1 MAPFDSN
8 WSPSLI
14 NKVSTQI
21 DGQLPEFIAAD
32 HPNFSNFLK
41 SYYKYLESGELRL
54 TVDIDNVLLELDT
67 ASNLLRE
74 DGGLIVTES
83 GAGTTGKFVAA
94 ETITGGTS
102 NATAEVLVEDL
113 GHATKPRLFI
123 TSQQKFET
131 GETVTG
137 GTSGATG
144 TVTQYRASP
153 VQNIQQL
160 LAYADIDNTIYDFIE
175 QFRESFMNAIPNKLA
190 TGLEKRNLVKNIRE
204 LYRRKGTKEAA
215 KLFMRILLDVDAD
228 VFYPNQ
234 YMLRPS
240 DSDWDEPTIIRC
252 EPVDAIA
259 TGSDLIGQTI
269 TGATSDATALIED
282 STLFAI
288 GAGVSYTEFQIS
300 PIEGTFVT
308 DEIISGVSS
317 SLDATIKFT
326 IRQIFSA
333 APITNDGI
341 LYSDNDVIDLDSSS
355 AFGSGDVNARINGV
369 KRGSVSGVVVDDGG
383 TNYEVGDLVV
393 FPDHSDEDGGTQTAL
408 GKVAVIH
415 GSILDETDSD
425 RIIQEDGSNEF
436 VEYYNVE
443 LERGTYEAEEPYAV
457 LGTNTDTSITQGYYY
472 PIYTSLINATEATI
486 NKAKATVNGVVLTS
500 KTVAL
505 DTNVNTIVTGMR
517 VRGTNISAGSNV
529 TVSAIAS
536 QSSITLSETVAL
548 SNNDVLTFESLPTTI
563 NSYTFLE
570 YPGITFYSPKSDIQ
584 TVQGSYDS
592 TTYTLWGGDYNFPMN
607 NLYSES
613 GNAASYTG
621 DINTEAV
628 MGDRLEFE
636 SSIYVET
643 LDIDRNN
650 NDGFMLEEYSSGE
663 TTPGAGDATRQ
674 AGDITLVRVFE
685 TGKGYS
691 KLPTTS
697 IKTRYGSGANILAT
711 TTDIGRAQ
719 SVNISNPGF
728 NYSEAPTLD
737 FRANFVVKDVT
748 GTFTLADTLTSH
760 TGTVRGYDTTTQVLS
775 VSLED
780 RIRATSEGNTEEGI
794 RLEDNLT
801 DTQYTDSNITLN
813 GAIVTGDNF
822 IYEDGDNVVLNS
834 SYAYT
839 DYILLEDD
847 QGELV
852 MEFAERRLS
861 QITLETG
868 TLQLQSGTGD
878 AGVLISENYDYIV
891 SESETTEFLT
901 GPRQIKF
908 VQESSNP
915 SLQYG
920 AGDRLVFNSSV
931 ETVGEIILNG
941 TDASST
947 NAGAKIIFNAID
959 ASGTNDPSNLIVME
973 SGLTNDVNNILLQDT
988 DDFDDVALDGT
999 NSSSL
1004 HAGYAVL
1011 HEDTG
1016 IDFSAGTTT
1025 ISTATASATIV
1036 NADVAKATSTI
1047 GLTTTKKGVYSGI
1060 ESLIGESLIRIQDS
1074 YYYQQFAYEV
1084 QTNASTPSYM
1094 DSLKK
1099 ATHPAGFNVF
1109 GKVLLT
1115 TSVSMALQ
1123 TTGAELGDEYVAD
1136 TSTFT
1141 PILASTF
1148 ETLFGETVQRRLGI
1162 RTEPD
1167 SDILLE
1173 DSVIIIEGD
1182 EIVLEIGSII
1192 IEAGGTDG
1200 DGTNAGD
1207 NIILNGTDS
1216 SSTDANRVI
1225 IIEAYSHDIG
1235 DSIELE
1241 TAQYAYIDFEAI
1253 QIESSVES
1261 GSIGNLITNAGDRI
1275 VSESQE
1281 AISNR
1286 IVFNGTNDA
1295 HIFQADAGGQI
1306 TLEDDSGSA
1315 IIESSISE
1323 GIGNFELESG
1333 LEGNRNSP
1341 LTNRLIDE
1349 TSSIPFVTD
1358 DSTSPGRDVFVTS
1371 EIVTKLSATLNQTHS
1386 TASGLAFLIENTT
1399 AGITGDRIELES
1411 GYTQRGSYLLLT
1423 GTDSDGT
1430 NMGDDVLLE
1439 SGADV
1444 NVDQSI
1450 VLNFERILLSGTDS
1464 SSTDAGSNIRLES
1477 ESGGIG
1483 TLLNESG
1490 AGRALLPANDSI
1502 VLNGT
1507 DGSSSNA
1514 GEDLV
1519 LENPAGRHG
1528 GGKILGENIESESFN
1543 TSDTSRNAHVNISD
1557 NTGNNDDDVVSII
1570 LEGDEV
1576 GTFKQEDETTV
1587 STTFGDDILLEYKTG
1602 LQVGGKLQLERT
1614 PIILEDAVNDGAK
1627 PFGIYGDST
1636 IEPLT
1641 HPADIFVKAIGKI
1654 STEDYF
1660 SSDLKIIFNGTDA
1673 SSTDAG
1679 DEILIEDGT
1688 YQAVLN
1694 TITVNPN
1701 LGWSGTAA
1709 TGGITFD
1716 NGSID
1721 FSQDR
1726 IIAV

>member
-83 GAGTTGKFVAA
+83 GSGTTGKFVAA

-425 RIIQEDGSNEF
+425 RIIQEDGSNKF

-472 PIYTSLINATEATI
+472 PIYTSLINATESTI

-613 GNAASYTG
+613 GNAPSYTG
-621 DINTEAV
+621 GINTEAV

-697 IKTRYGSGANILAT
+697 IKTRYGSGANILAKLQ
-711 TTDIGRAQ
+711 IL
-719 SVNISNPGF
+719 VEP
-728 NYSEAPTLD
+728 
-737 FRANFVVKDVT
+737 
-748 GTFTLADTLTSH
+748 
-760 TGTVRGYDTTTQVLS
+760 
-775 VSLED
+775 
-780 RIRATSEGNTEEGI
+780 
-794 RLEDNLT
+794 NL
-801 DTQYTDSNITLN
+801 L
-813 GAIVTGDNF
+813 
-822 IYEDGDNVVLNS
+822 
-834 SYAYT
+834 
-839 DYILLEDD
+839 
-847 QGELV
+847 
-852 MEFAERRLS
+852 
-861 QITLETG
+861 
-868 TLQLQSGTGD
+868 
-878 AGVLISENYDYIV
+878 
-891 SESETTEFLT
+891 
-901 GPRQIKF
+901 
-908 VQESSNP
+908 
-915 SLQYG
+915 
-920 AGDRLVFNSSV
+920 
-931 ETVGEIILNG
+931 
-941 TDASST
+941 
-947 NAGAKIIFNAID
+947 
-959 ASGTNDPSNLIVME
+959 
-973 SGLTNDVNNILLQDT
+973 
-988 DDFDDVALDGT
+988 
-999 NSSSL
+999 
-1004 HAGYAVL
+1004 
-1011 HEDTG
+1011 
-1016 IDFSAGTTT
+1016 
-1025 ISTATASATIV
+1025 
-1036 NADVAKATSTI
+1036 
-1047 GLTTTKKGVYSGI
+1047 
-1060 ESLIGESLIRIQDS
+1060 
-1074 YYYQQFAYEV
+1074 
-1084 QTNASTPSYM
+1084 
-1094 DSLKK
+1094 
-1099 ATHPAGFNVF
+1099 
-1109 GKVLLT
+1109 
-1115 TSVSMALQ
+1115 
-1123 TTGAELGDEYVAD
+1123 
-1136 TSTFT
+1136 
-1141 PILASTF
+1141 
-1148 ETLFGETVQRRLGI
+1148 
-1162 RTEPD
+1162 
-1167 SDILLE
+1167 
-1173 DSVIIIEGD
+1173 
-1182 EIVLEIGSII
+1182 
-1192 IEAGGTDG
+1192 
-1200 DGTNAGD
+1200 
-1207 NIILNGTDS
+1207 
-1216 SSTDANRVI
+1216 
-1225 IIEAYSHDIG
+1225 
-1235 DSIELE
+1235 
-1241 TAQYAYIDFEAI
+1241 
-1253 QIESSVES
+1253 
-1261 GSIGNLITNAGDRI
+1261 
-1275 VSESQE
+1275 
-1281 AISNR
+1281 
-1286 IVFNGTNDA
+1286 
-1295 HIFQADAGGQI
+1295 IFQTQA
-1306 TLEDDSGSA
+1306 L
-1315 IIESSISE
+1315 II
-1323 GIGNFELESG
+1323 
-1333 LEGNRNSP
+1333 
-1341 LTNRLIDE
+1341 
-1349 TSSIPFVTD
+1349 
-1358 DSTSPGRDVFVTS
+1358 
-1371 EIVTKLSATLNQTHS
+1371 
-1386 TASGLAFLIENTT
+1386 
-1399 AGITGDRIELES
+1399 
-1411 GYTQRGSYLLLT
+1411 
-1423 GTDSDGT
+1423 
-1430 NMGDDVLLE
+1430 
-1439 SGADV
+1439 
-1444 NVDQSI
+1444 
-1450 VLNFERILLSGTDS
+1450 
-1464 SSTDAGSNIRLES
+1464 
-1477 ESGGIG
+1477 
-1483 TLLNESG
+1483 
-1490 AGRALLPANDSI
+1490 
-1502 VLNGT
+1502 
-1507 DGSSSNA
+1507 
-1514 GEDLV
+1514 
-1519 LENPAGRHG
+1519 
-1528 GGKILGENIESESFN
+1528 
-1543 TSDTSRNAHVNISD
+1543 
-1557 NTGNNDDDVVSII
+1557 
-1570 LEGDEV
+1570 
-1576 GTFKQEDETTV
+1576 
-1587 STTFGDDILLEYKTG
+1587 
-1602 LQVGGKLQLERT
+1602 
-1614 PIILEDAVNDGAK
+1614 
-1627 PFGIYGDST
+1627 
-1636 IEPLT
+1636 
-1641 HPADIFVKAIGKI
+1641 VKH
-1654 STEDYF
+1654 
-1660 SSDLKIIFNGTDA
+1660 
-1673 SSTDAG
+1673 
-1679 DEILIEDGT
+1679 
-1688 YQAVLN
+1688 Q
-1694 TITVNPN
+1694 P
-1701 LGWSGTAA
+1701 
-1709 TGGITFD
+1709 
-1716 NGSID
+1716 
-1721 FSQDR
+1721 
-1726 IIAV
+1726 